1 MSLLGRSSTLQA
13 RQISPEE
20 TRTRTRTRTQPNP
33 LAGTNAINMHLA
45 GARLL
50 VQIISSGYRA
60 TSLRIQRMPNPS
72 HHGWRTGVNQS
83 DSSEAFWQE
92 YLYKTRNEDLYFER
106 E

>member
-1 MSLLGRSSTLQA
+1 
-13 RQISPEE
+13 
-20 TRTRTRTRTQPNP
+20 
-33 LAGTNAINMHLA
+33 MHLA

-92 YLYKTRNEDLYFER
+92 YLLPLQDSE
-106 E
+106 